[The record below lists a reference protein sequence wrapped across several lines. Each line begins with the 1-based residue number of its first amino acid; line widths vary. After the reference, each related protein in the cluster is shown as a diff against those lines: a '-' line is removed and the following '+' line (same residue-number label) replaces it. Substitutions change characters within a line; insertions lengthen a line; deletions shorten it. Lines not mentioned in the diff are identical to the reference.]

1 MEGAQALG
9 TVADARPY
17 SDDADFEQLYKQQ
30 KAAFAQVE
38 QARADERLAI
48 SLQSSLQ
55 NDSFSNSSPASP
67 APTGPS
73 AFDRILGRPSQ
84 SSQGQPPLP
93 PSQDR
98 DPFGLDYQAGPSQQQ
113 SGMPGSFDFDPEEN
127 YFYPP
132 AHSIPSQ
139 SIGGYGAPSYGSSN
153 ASLPTMDPPNTGSST
168 MGVSPFSTPL
178 PGVDYVSNVPAAE
191 STRLVALWRQQGYLP
206 SGGYGTTA
214 NGAALPGSTSANGF
228 AGYAGDVSPMAS
240 LGNRPGTLNSGAYAP
255 LQTWGANS
263 NPYPAA
269 PSSQV
274 HTGGYLPDIINLT
287 NDIDWVNG
295 LDALGNP
302 LSANLRS
309 YYEDLH
315 DDPRKTAEE
324 IKDLLANIRPDEDI
338 PEEDRIGTPEQ
349 LRYAL
354 YAHQQ
359 LALQWMM
366 DSEKGKNQG
375 GILADDVGQP
385 PPPSGTH
392 PCPGKSLLGFL

>member
-1 MEGAQALG
+1 
-9 TVADARPY
+9 
-17 SDDADFEQLYKQQ
+17 
-30 KAAFAQVE
+30 
-38 QARADERLAI
+38 
-48 SLQSSLQ
+48 
-55 NDSFSNSSPASP
+55 
-67 APTGPS
+67 
-73 AFDRILGRPSQ
+73 
-84 SSQGQPPLP
+84 
-93 PSQDR
+93 
-98 DPFGLDYQAGPSQQQ
+98 
-113 SGMPGSFDFDPEEN
+113 MPGSYDFDDEDD
-127 YFYPP
+127 YFDPP
-132 AHSIPSQ
+132 AHSLPSQ
-139 SIGGYGAPSYGSSN
+139 SFGAYGAPSYGSLN
-153 ASLPTMDPPNTGSST
+153 ASLPTMGPPNTGFPT
-168 MGVSPFSTPL
+168 MGVSPFSSPL
-178 PGVDYVSNVPAAE
+178 PGINYAPNVSAAE
-191 STRLVALWRQQGYLP
+191 LARQAALSRQQGYLP

-214 NGAALPGSTSANGF
+214 NGVGLPGFGSANGF

-240 LGNRPGTLNSGAYAP
+240 LGNRPGTLNSGNYAP
-255 LQTWGANS
+255 LQTWGANG
-263 NPYPAA
+263 NPYAAA
-269 PSSQV
+269 PSPQV
-274 HTGGYLPDIINLT
+274 PSGGYLPDVINLT

-375 GILADDVGQP
+375 GILADDVGPFHAPLPAHP
-385 PPPSGTH
+385 PPHKIHPSGH
-392 PCPGKSLLGFL
+392 QFRAWPQKQMVSLGYEKPQTC

>member
-1 MEGAQALG
+1 ML
-9 TVADARPY
+9 
-17 SDDADFEQLYKQQ
+17 
-30 KAAFAQVE
+30 
-38 QARADERLAI
+38 
-48 SLQSSLQ
+48 
-55 NDSFSNSSPASP
+55 
-67 APTGPS
+67 
-73 AFDRILGRPSQ
+73 
-84 SSQGQPPLP
+84 
-93 PSQDR
+93 
-98 DPFGLDYQAGPSQQQ
+98 
-113 SGMPGSFDFDPEEN
+113 GSFDFDDEED
-127 YFYPP
+127 YFDPP

-139 SIGGYGAPSYGSSN
+139 SIGAYGAPSYGSSN
-153 ASLPTMDPPNTGSST
+153 VSLPTMDPPNTGFST

-178 PGVDYVSNVPAAE
+178 PGPNYVPNIQAAE
-191 STRLVALWRQQGYLP
+191 LARMAAPWRQQGYLP

-214 NGAALPGSTSANGF
+214 SGVALPGSSSANGF
-228 AGYAGDVSPMAS
+228 AGYTGDVSPLAS

-269 PSSQV
+269 LSSQV
-274 HTGGYLPDIINLT
+274 PTGGYLPDIINLT

-375 GILADDVGQP
+375 GILADDM
-385 PPPSGTH
+385 
-392 PCPGKSLLGFL
+392 

>member
-1 MEGAQALG
+1 
-9 TVADARPY
+9 
-17 SDDADFEQLYKQQ
+17 
-30 KAAFAQVE
+30 
-38 QARADERLAI
+38 
-48 SLQSSLQ
+48 
-55 NDSFSNSSPASP
+55 
-67 APTGPS
+67 
-73 AFDRILGRPSQ
+73 
-84 SSQGQPPLP
+84 
-93 PSQDR
+93 
-98 DPFGLDYQAGPSQQQ
+98 
-113 SGMPGSFDFDPEEN
+113 MPGSYDFDDEDD
-127 YFYPP
+127 YFDPP
-132 AHSIPSQ
+132 AHSLPSQ
-139 SIGGYGAPSYGSSN
+139 SFGAYGAPSYGSLN
-153 ASLPTMDPPNTGSST
+153 ASLPTMGPPNTGFPT
-168 MGVSPFSTPL
+168 MGVSPFSSPL
-178 PGVDYVSNVPAAE
+178 PGINYAPNVSAAE
-191 STRLVALWRQQGYLP
+191 LARQAALSRQQGYLP

-214 NGAALPGSTSANGF
+214 NGVGLPGFGSANGF

-240 LGNRPGTLNSGAYAP
+240 LGNRPGTLNSGNYAP
-255 LQTWGANS
+255 LQTWGANG
-263 NPYPAA
+263 NPYAVA
-269 PSSQV
+269 PSPQV
-274 HTGGYLPDIINLT
+274 PSGGYLPDVINLT

-375 GILADDVGQP
+375 GILADDVGPFHAP
-385 PPPSGTH
+385 PPPAHTPPPHNTSLGTSVS
-392 PCPGKSLLGFL
+392 SLASETNGISLIREASDLLIPR

>member
-1 MEGAQALG
+1 MY
-9 TVADARPY
+9 P
-17 SDDADFEQLYKQQ
+17 
-30 KAAFAQVE
+30 
-38 QARADERLAI
+38 
-48 SLQSSLQ
+48 
-55 NDSFSNSSPASP
+55 
-67 APTGPS
+67 
-73 AFDRILGRPSQ
+73 
-84 SSQGQPPLP
+84 
-93 PSQDR
+93 
-98 DPFGLDYQAGPSQQQ
+98 AGPSQPQ
-113 SGMPGSFDFDPEEN
+113 SRMPGSFEFDDEDD
-127 YFYPP
+127 YFDPP
-132 AHSIPSQ
+132 AHDVPPQ
-139 SIGGYGAPSYGSSN
+139 SIGNYGAPNYGPSN
-153 ASLPTMDPPNTGSST
+153 ASLPIMGPPNTGLST
-168 MGVSPFSTPL
+168 MGVSSFSSPL
-178 PGVDYVSNVPAAE
+178 PGINYAPNVSPAELA
-191 STRLVALWRQQGYLP
+191 RQAALSRQQGYLP
-206 SGGYGTTA
+206 SSGYGTTA
-214 NGAALPGSTSANGF
+214 NGVGLPGFGSANGF

-255 LQTWGANS
+255 LQQAWGANS

-269 PSSQV
+269 SSQV
-274 HTGGYLPDIINLT
+274 PAGGYLPSLINLV

-315 DDPRKTAEE
+315 EDPRKTAEE

-375 GILADDVGQP
+375 GSLADDVGP
-385 PPPSGTH
+385 LYAPLPSNI
-392 PCPGKSLLGFL
+392 PMRLSFRANRYLLYALITKGLRLTNAA